1 MDYPQ
6 NEIDSE
12 ISESWFVFIICLRMS
27 EGSMNFFGKKYITAR
42 QAAFKSGYSQDYIG
56 QLCRSG
62 KIDARRVGRAWYVL
76 ESGLVAY
83 EQETRSAL
91 SSQAQAAIL
100 TSRKTKTN
108 KPSASSSYGIQTVK
122 VFAAGIALLLFLS
135 ILFTSIP
142 TIMEKTASGNQN
154 VNRADVGGV
163 TTGTIQAVVQDLTTD
178 DVKVWSDENGRT
190 GVIRSE
196 KKEVTPR

>member
-1 MDYPQ
+1 
-6 NEIDSE
+6 
-12 ISESWFVFIICLRMS
+12 MS
-27 EGSMNFFGKKYITAR
+27 EESMNFFGKKYITAR

-76 ESGLVAY
+76 ESGLIAY
-83 EQETRSAL
+83 EQETRSAI
-91 SSQAQAAIL
+91 SAQAQASIL
-100 TSRKTKTN
+100 ASRKTKGAR
-108 KPSASSSYGIQTVK
+108 SHAASNSNYGIHTVK
-122 VFAAGIALLLFLS
+122 VLAAGIALMLFLS

-142 TIMEKTASGNQN
+142 TIMEKTASGAQN
-154 VNRADVGGV
+154 TNRADVGGV

-178 DVKVWSDENGRT
+178 DVKVWSDESGRT